1 MSAQNS
7 YRNIGIMAHIDAGK
21 TTTSERIL
29 FYSGRSHRLGDVDA
43 GNTQL
48 DWMEQEQDRG
58 ITIQSATTSF
68 TWKNHTVNLIDTPGH
83 VDFTAEVERSLRVLD
98 GAIAVFCAVGGVQP
112 QSETVWRQANK
123 YHVPRLIY
131 INKMDRTGADGEN
144 VIEEIRTRLQGNPVP
159 IQIPIGKEAEFE
171 GVIDLIH
178 MQEIRFDEN
187 TQGRELLISPIADE
201 RTEAAK
207 TARADMLDR
216 LSSFCDE
223 MTDLLLE
230 EKEIPLELIQKT
242 LREATIQRKI
252 QPVLYGSSL
261 KNKGVQPL
269 LDAVVNYLPA
279 PDDLGDIQAIKHGKK
294 DEPIEVKR
302 SENGPL
308 AALIF
313 KIQQNKESGSLC
325 YVRVY
330 GGVLKAGAMLLN
342 VGKKKKER
350 PLRLMRM
357 HAHTAEPINELKA
370 GDIGAIIGLKIA
382 QTGDSLSTEQMPIL
396 LEPIQF
402 PTPVI
407 SIAVEPKTAADMDR
421 LKETFDFLKREDPTF
436 DIKEN
441 PETGQMLI
449 SGMGELHLDVLCT
462 RAANEFRAQFNLGK
476 PQVSYRETISAE
488 AQHTETF
495 ERNIAGKDHRA
506 AITVKVAPLE
516 RGQGFEFKNQVPA
529 GSLPEECLEAIQ
541 RGLENAM
548 QGGIVLGYTATDI
561 LITLLGA
568 EYDEQSGSPLAFE
581 ACAAMAFDNACRK
594 ASPIVLQPIMA
605 VDIDVPAE
613 YVGDVISQLTQRGGV
628 VSGMENHGANQIV
641 KASAPLEKLFG
652 YSTSLRS
659 QTQGRGTFSMAF
671 SHFD

>member
-159 IQIPIGKEAEFE
+159 IQMPIGKEAEFE

-201 RTEAAK
+201 RLEAAK

-279 PDDLGDIQAIKHGKK
+279 PDDLGDIQAIKHAKK

-308 AALIF
+308 VALIF

-330 GGVLKAGAMLLN
+330 SGVLKAGAMLLN

-421 LKETFDFLKREDPTF
+421 MKETFDFLKREDPTF

-476 PQVSYRETISAE
+476 PQVSYRETITTE

-506 AITVKVAPLE
+506 AITIKVAPLE
-516 RGQGFEFKNQVPA
+516 RGKGFKFKNQVPT

-541 RGLENAM
+541 HGLENAM

-561 LITLLGA
+561 FITLLGA
-568 EYDEQSGSPLAFE
+568 EYDEQSSSPLAFE

-628 VSGMENHGANQIV
+628 VSGMENHGANQII